1 MDSFIMDDVYKLKYV
16 RLVIKNIKLG
26 LLSADEKNQ
35 IIHFMKKLFV
45 SNFAKYNS
53 MKTHI

>member
-26 LLSADEKNQ
+26 RWEKPDNPFHEKAFC
-35 IIHFMKKLFV
+35 IEFREV
-45 SNFAKYNS
+45 
-53 MKTHI
+53 

>member
-16 RLVIKNIKLG
+16 RLVIKNIKLN
-26 LLSADEKNQ
+26 E

>member
-26 LLSADEKNQ
+26 QCRWEKPDYPFHEKAFR
-35 IIHFMKKLFV
+35 IEFREV
-45 SNFAKYNS
+45 
-53 MKTHI
+53 